1 MYLFPVAVDSYK
13 KWPCTFNYLIIAIN
27 IILFLLVFFG
37 YLSQESFILNQTD
50 GFIAH
55 GFMHADWMHL
65 LGNMFY
71 LWLFGN
77 VLCSHIGGL
86 KYVLLYF
93 CFMIG
98 AAVLHVIVDGDRAL
112 GASGAISGVLGMVF
126 LLAPNAKVHVVGG
139 YYPMIGRDF
148 SDFRMPAQWI
158 IGTWFLY
165 DIYGAM
171 YGTCRI
177 AYMAHVGGFL
187 TGLLL
192 AWYGLRMG
200 WLEVQPE
207 YDEFTATEIAYGK
220 YEDRKNREE

>member
-1 MYLFPVAVDSYK
+1 MYFFPFAVDSYR

-27 IILFLLVFFG
+27 IILFMLVFFN
-37 YLSQESFILNQTD
+37 YLPQEPFILNQTD
-50 GFIAH
+50 GFITH
-55 GFMHADWMHL
+55 GFMHADWIHL
-65 LGNMFY
+65 IGNMFY
-71 LWLFGN
+71 LLLFGN
-77 VLCSHIGGL
+77 VLCSHIGGF

-98 AAVLHVIVDGDRAL
+98 AAVMHVIVDGDPAL

-126 LLAPNAKVHVVGG
+126 LLAPGAKVRTIEE
-139 YYPMIGRDF
+139 YSYMRNELFPEMKI
-148 SDFRMPAQWI
+148 PAQWV

-165 DIYGAM
+165 DVYGAM
-171 YGTCRI
+171 YGVCRI
-177 AYMAHVGGFL
+177 AYMAHIGGFL

-192 AWYGLRMG
+192 AWYGIKMG

-220 YEDRKNREE
+220 YEDRKNSRE